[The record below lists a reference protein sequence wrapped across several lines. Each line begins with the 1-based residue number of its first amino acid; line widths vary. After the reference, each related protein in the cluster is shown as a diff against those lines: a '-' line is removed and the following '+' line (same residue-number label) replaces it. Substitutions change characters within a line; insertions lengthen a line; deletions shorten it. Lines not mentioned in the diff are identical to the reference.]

1 MLHGS
6 FASSWLPLWSQL
18 LFMLANATTDI
29 PFVEKR
35 VLRWMLFF
43 YCLFILYGSFIPF
56 RFSDDPAFVRAQ
68 WMRFFTAPFAHGVR
82 RFSILDVVSNVLLF
96 VPFGFLWIGAEIG
109 RRPFGRLV
117 KTVLAVGL
125 MGFLFGLGIEA
136 GQTFSPG
143 RTASILDALSNG
155 FGSALGG
162 AAGYLFLR
170 GLSGGFGK
178 TLREII
184 RQRPSLILLGLLMVV
199 PLAGAYYP
207 FQITLDVSTVWDNLK
222 HTQWLPFF
230 GGFHRFWMDLVV
242 EKMLVFAAIGY
253 LILHNLRDAGLSHAK
268 GITWGLCVA
277 FAFCVEGG
285 KLLFVGRVPNAENFI
300 LSSTGA
306 LLGIL
311 VLPSLAEADICRR
324 YPIQI
329 LMTLVLALA
338 AYSELSPF
346 DWIKSIDDLPA
357 RLSKIEWLPFG
368 AYYGADPQ
376 SALFDLGKKL
386 FIIGPLGFLIAA
398 RAQQNKSRRQRSV
411 AALVGLLTGTVLETS
426 QLLLRS
432 RTPSVTDV
440 LLFGLAT
447 WAGAVIFERFSM
459 LRRS

>member
-1 MLHGS
+1 
-6 FASSWLPLWSQL
+6 
-18 LFMLANATTDI
+18 MLANATPHV

-56 RFSDDPAFVRAQ
+56 RFSADPGFVQAQ
-68 WMRFFTAPFAHGVR
+68 WMRFFTAPFVNGVR

-96 VPFGFLWIGAEIG
+96 VPFGFLWVGAEIG
-109 RRPFGRLV
+109 RRPFGPLV
-117 KTVLAVGL
+117 NAVLAVWL
-125 MGFLFGLGIEA
+125 IGFLFGLGIEA
-136 GQTFSPG
+136 GQTYSPG

-155 FGSALGG
+155 IGSAVGG

-170 GLSGGFGK
+170 GLSDGFGE
-178 TLREII
+178 TLRGVI
-184 RQRPSLILLGLLMVV
+184 RQRPSVILLGLLMIV
-199 PLAGAYYP
+199 PLADAYYP

-222 HTQWLPFF
+222 HTQWLPFS
-230 GGFHRFWMDLVV
+230 GGLHRFWMDLLV
-242 EKMLVFAAIGY
+242 EKLLVFAAIGY
-253 LILHNLRDAGLSHAK
+253 LILHHLRAAGLSDSK
-268 GITWGLCVA
+268 GMTWGLCVA

-300 LSSTGA
+300 FSSTGA

-311 VLPSLAEADICRR
+311 VLPSWAESKICRR
-324 YPIQI
+324 YRIEI
-329 LMTLVLALA
+329 LIALVLALA

-346 DWIKSIDDLPA
+346 DWIKSMDELPA
-357 RLSKIEWLPFG
+357 RLAKVEWLPFG
-368 AYYGADPQ
+368 AYYGADTQ

-386 FIIGPLGFLIAA
+386 FVIGPLGFLIAA
-398 RAQQNKSRRQRSV
+398 RAQQKKFPRHRIV
-411 AALVGLLTGTVLETS
+411 AALVGLVTGTVLEAS
-426 QLLLRS
+426 QVLLRS

>member
-1 MLHGS
+1 
-6 FASSWLPLWSQL
+6 
-18 LFMLANATTDI
+18 MLANATPDV

-56 RFSDDPAFVRAQ
+56 RFSADPGFVQAQ
-68 WMRFFTAPFAHGVR
+68 WMRFFTAPFVNGVR

-96 VPFGFLWIGAEIG
+96 VPFGFLWVGAEIG

-117 KTVLAVGL
+117 NAVLAVWL
-125 MGFLFGLGIEA
+125 IGFLFGLGIEA
-136 GQTFSPG
+136 GQTYSPG

-155 FGSALGG
+155 IGSAVGG

-170 GLSGGFGK
+170 GLSDGFGE
-178 TLREII
+178 TLRGVI
-184 RQRPSLILLGLLMVV
+184 RQRPSLILLGLLMIV
-199 PLAGAYYP
+199 PLADAYYP

-222 HTQWLPFF
+222 QTRWLPFS
-230 GGFHRFWMDLVV
+230 GGLHRFWMDLLV
-242 EKMLVFAAIGY
+242 EKLLVFAAIGY
-253 LILHNLRDAGLSHAK
+253 LILHHLRGAGLSDSK
-268 GITWGLCVA
+268 GMTWGLCMA

-300 LSSTGA
+300 FSSTGA

-311 VLPSLAEADICRR
+311 FLPTLAEADICRR
-324 YPIQI
+324 YPIEI
-329 LMTLVLALA
+329 VMALVLGLA

-346 DWIKSIDDLPA
+346 DWIKSMDELPA
-357 RLSKIEWLPFG
+357 RLAKVEWLPFG

-398 RAQQNKSRRQRSV
+398 RAQQKKFPRHRIV
-411 AALVGLLTGTVLETS
+411 AALVGLVTGTVLEAS
-426 QLLLRS
+426 QVLLRS
-432 RTPSVTDV
+432 RIPSITDV

-447 WAGAVIFERFSM
+447 WAGAVLFERFSM

>member
-1 MLHGS
+1 
-6 FASSWLPLWSQL
+6 
-18 LFMLANATTDI
+18 MLANATTDI

-56 RFSDDPAFVRAQ
+56 RFSADPVFIHSQ
-68 WMRFFTAPFAHGVR
+68 WSRFFTPPFVHSVR
-82 RFSILDVVSNVLLF
+82 QFSLLDVVSNILLF

-109 RRPFGRLV
+109 SRPFS
-117 KTVLAVGL
+117 GL
-125 MGFLFGLGIEA
+125 FKAILSVWIIGLLFGLGIET

-155 FGSALGG
+155 LGSAVGG

-170 GLSGGFGK
+170 GLSSGPGVI
-178 TLREII
+178 LRGII
-184 RQRPSLILLGLLMVV
+184 RQRPSLIVLALFMIV
-199 PLAGAYYP
+199 PVADAYYP
-207 FQITLDVSTVWDNLK
+207 FQITLDVSTLWDNLK
-222 HTQWLPFF
+222 HTQWLPFY
-230 GGFHRFWMDLVV
+230 GGFHRFWMDLLV
-242 EKMLVFAAIGY
+242 EKLLLFAAIGY
-253 LILHNLRDAGLSHAK
+253 LVFHNLRRAGLPHSAA
-268 GITWGLCVA
+268 TAWGLCVA
-277 FAFCVEGG
+277 FAFCVEAG

-311 VLPSLAEADICRR
+311 ALPGVAESNIYRR
-324 YPIQI
+324 HSIEL

-346 DWIKSIDDLPA
+346 DWIQSANELPA

-376 SALFDLGKKL
+376 SVLFDLGKKL
-386 FIIGPLGFLIAA
+386 LIIGPLGFLIAA
-398 RAQQNKSRRQRSV
+398 RFQVKKSSRHRTV
-411 AALVGLLTGTVLETS
+411 AALVGLFTGALLEAS

-440 LLFGLAT
+440 LLFGLSS
-447 WAGAVIFERFSM
+447 WAGAILFERFSI
-459 LRRS
+459 LHRS

>member
-1 MLHGS
+1 
-6 FASSWLPLWSQL
+6 
-18 LFMLANATTDI
+18 MLANATSDI

-35 VLRWMLFF
+35 VLRLMLLF

-56 RFSDDPAFVRAQ
+56 RFSADPVFVHDQ
-68 WMRFFTAPFAHGVR
+68 WMRFFIPPFVHGVR

-117 KTVLAVGL
+117 QAVLAVGL
-125 MGFLFGLGIEA
+125 MGFLFGLGIET

-162 AAGYLFLR
+162 AAGYFFLR
-170 GLSGGFGK
+170 GQSGGFRK

-222 HTQWLPFF
+222 HTQWLPFS
-230 GGFHRFWMDLVV
+230 GGLHRFWMDLLV
-242 EKMLVFAAIGY
+242 EKILVFAAIGY
-253 LILHNLRDAGLSHAK
+253 LILRNLRPMALAHST
-268 GITWGLCVA
+268 GISWGLCVA

-285 KLLFVGRVPNAENFI
+285 KLFFVGRVPNAENFI

-311 VLPSLAEADICRR
+311 VLPRSAEVYICQR
-324 YPIQI
+324 YPIQT

-346 DWIKSIDDLPA
+346 DWIESIDDLPG
-357 RLSKIEWLPFG
+357 RFSKIEWLPFG

-398 RAQQNKSRRQRSV
+398 RAQQKKDFRRRRIV
-411 AALVGLLTGTVLETS
+411 AALVGLLTGAVLEAS

-440 LLFGLAT
+440 MLFGLAT